1 VRAPQWIQQLAGR
14 LPKLSIFL
22 RSLLPIGKVSGIL
35 VEVVF
40 HRLAEKKSSD
50 GACHLDAD
58 FARLKKAEFLRQ
70 AARSS
75 KASTPVR
82 QFLKVPKNSGSS
94 GVTSN
99 VSPACAKTAFEA
111 G

>member
-1 VRAPQWIQQLAGR
+1 VFARQTEDFFR
-14 LPKLSIFL
+14 T
-22 RSLLPIGKVSGIL
+22 LLPIWELSDIL

-40 HRLAEKKSSD
+40 RRSAEKKV
-50 GACHLDAD
+50 GMALAI
-58 FARLKKAEFLRQ
+58 RLVTLLGWGKQNFLRQ

-82 QFLKVPKNSGSS
+82 QFFKFPRILVQAEFAI
-94 GVTSN
+94 